1 MYEEDVLQ
9 RDLRGIGPQEEGGG
23 GRCCQGW
30 PEEGRDKE
38 EET

>member
-1 MYEEDVLQ
+1 VYEEDVLQ
-9 RDLRGIGPQEEGGG
+9 RDLRVVGPQEEGGG